1 MAILPYLITAIG
13 EELEIDISKP
23 LNPFPEEVSRLY
35 DYKDKFWIIIK
46 RVQNNSVL
54 FFRDF

>member
-35 DYKDKFWIIIK
+35 DYKDKF
-46 RVQNNSVL
+46 
-54 FFRDF
+54 